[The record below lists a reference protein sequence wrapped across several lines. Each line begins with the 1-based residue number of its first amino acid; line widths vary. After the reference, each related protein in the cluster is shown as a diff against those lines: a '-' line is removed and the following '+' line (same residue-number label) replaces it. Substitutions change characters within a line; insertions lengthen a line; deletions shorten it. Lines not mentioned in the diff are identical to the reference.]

1 MTTATGAQ
9 PTNSEYY
16 GNTYVPYPLEG
27 IKDEHSMMQPTIGRP
42 KPNKVEFQN
51 NTDKRCAL
59 VLVLDKSNSMS
70 GEPARLLNEA
80 VAKFKSNLMEDI
92 DVARRIDVS
101 VVQFNHRVWLH
112 TFRNT
117 EVWQPPVIQPEGGT
131 CLSAAL
137 NIAID
142 IVTQR
147 SDEYR
152 MNGIS
157 YYRPWIVLLADRY
170 PEQDQEADL
179 TATGVRVR
187 QAHDQNKFNLFAI
200 TCGDAN
206 ETTISLLREKIT
218 PPGRP
223 PKKTTKTN
231 FSELFQWLSRS
242 LTTMTRNT
250 TSDRISL
257 ADTSG
262 WEIVEKPNERSRLVS
277 TPKANSSGF
286 HDTEDERRAVPDP
299 AMRHLK
305 LKQLLLW
312 LTNEQRAAAGVPL
325 VKMGNNPAAQ
335 LHVEAA
341 LEGGYCSH
349 WDRWGLKPNHR
360 YTITGGTGYDAE
372 NGSGSSYRIK
382 PSDNYSPIQSMELK
396 VSDTVQGWMDSPGHR
411 RSLLHPAHT
420 ELNIGIAYDHYNNVM
435 AQHFASDYVKY
446 DESPTIDEKGILTI
460 SATISGATLKIG
472 NGVNIQIDYDPPPRP
487 LTRDQLSRTY
497 SLCNPMPAA
506 HVVEPLSWGRYYS
519 DPEVRTMTVQRNCV
533 DPYQT
538 PAGQPAPN
546 SPTEAHLHWAE
557 AKSACAGTPAIQ
569 VQTVRVEALRMKIRD
584 KEIQVQVDLRKVLA
598 THGPGIYTVMIWGRP
613 NHMTEITPL
622 SKQAIF
628 WLTRP
633 PPEAPY

>member
-1 MTTATGAQ
+1 MTTATG
-9 PTNSEYY
+9 TNPKNPEHS

-27 IKDEHSMMQPTIGRP
+27 IKDKNSNLQPTVGRP
-42 KPNKVEFQN
+42 EPNKEEFRK

-80 VAKFKSNLMEDI
+80 VAKFKSNLMADI
-92 DVARRIDVS
+92 DVARRIDVA

-137 NIAID
+137 NISVD
-142 IVTQR
+142 LVTQR

-170 PEQDQEADL
+170 PEQDQEDDL

-187 QAHDQNKFNLFAI
+187 QAHDQKKFNLFAI

-277 TPKANSSGF
+277 TPKANGSGF
-286 HDTEDERRAVPDP
+286 HDTEDERRSTAQRMV
-299 AMRHLK
+299 AMRPNWTHGKHPPACTCVACSSRRSKTGDTMERRSEDPSGGVTLGNYCSAYSSSP
-305 LKQLLLW
+305 L
-312 LTNEQRAAAGVPL
+312 EHFYSSPYRGAAA
-325 VKMGNNPAAQ
+325 
-335 LHVEAA
+335 
-341 LEGGYCSH
+341 
-349 WDRWGLKPNHR
+349 
-360 YTITGGTGYDAE
+360 T
-372 NGSGSSYRIK
+372 
-382 PSDNYSPIQSMELK
+382 
-396 VSDTVQGWMDSPGHR
+396 
-411 RSLLHPAHT
+411 
-420 ELNIGIAYDHYNNVM
+420 
-435 AQHFASDYVKY
+435 
-446 DESPTIDEKGILTI
+446 
-460 SATISGATLKIG
+460 
-472 NGVNIQIDYDPPPRP
+472 
-487 LTRDQLSRTY
+487 
-497 SLCNPMPAA
+497 
-506 HVVEPLSWGRYYS
+506 
-519 DPEVRTMTVQRNCV
+519 
-533 DPYQT
+533 
-538 PAGQPAPN
+538 
-546 SPTEAHLHWAE
+546 
-557 AKSACAGTPAIQ
+557 
-569 VQTVRVEALRMKIRD
+569 
-584 KEIQVQVDLRKVLA
+584 
-598 THGPGIYTVMIWGRP
+598 
-613 NHMTEITPL
+613 
-622 SKQAIF
+622 
-628 WLTRP
+628 
-633 PPEAPY
+633 

>member
-51 NTDKRCAL
+51 NTDKRFAL

-92 DVARRIDVS
+92 DVARRIDVA

-142 IVTQR
+142 LVTQR

-179 TATGVRVR
+179 TTTGVRVR
-187 QAHDQNKFNLFAI
+187 QAHDQKKFNLFAI

-242 LTTMTRNT
+242 LTTVTRNT

-262 WEIVEKPNERSRLVS
+262 WEIVEKPNERIRLVS
-277 TPKANSSGF
+277 TPKANGSGF
-286 HDTEDERRAVPDP
+286 HDTEDERRSTAQRMV
-299 AMRHLK
+299 AMRPNWTHGKHPPTCTCVACSSRRAKTGETMERRSEDPSGGVTLGNV
-305 LKQLLLW
+305 LLGILLFPLGAFLFIAIPWSCGYLADTAERHTRTDQLNPMISQQIVSA
-312 LTNEQRAAAGVPL
+312 TNRQRAAHGLPTLAIDQSL
-325 VKMGNNPAAQ
+325 TRAAQ
-335 LHVEAA
+335 RHSVWMGKTGKYGHTGA
-341 LEGGYCSH
+341 GGSQP
-349 WDRWGLKPNHR
+349 WDRTRQEN
-360 YTITGGTGYDAE
+360 YGGRRVAE
-372 NGSGSSYRIK
+372 NIMSYQIPSGTW
-382 PSDNYSPIQSMELK
+382 PSAEEI
-396 VSDTVQGWMDSPGHR
+396 VTGWMNSPGHR
-411 RSLLHPAHT
+411 ENILDGQHAH
-420 ELNIGIAYDHYNNVM
+420 IGVGTYRHN
-435 AQHFASDYVKY
+435 
-446 DESPTIDEKGILTI
+446 GI
-460 SATISGATLKIG
+460 
-472 NGVNIQIDYDPPPRP
+472 
-487 LTRDQLSRTY
+487 TY
-497 SLCNPMPAA
+497 STQNFGS
-506 HVVEPLSWGRYYS
+506 H
-519 DPEVRTMTVQRNCV
+519 
-533 DPYQT
+533 
-538 PAGQPAPN
+538 
-546 SPTEAHLHWAE
+546 
-557 AKSACAGTPAIQ
+557 
-569 VQTVRVEALRMKIRD
+569 
-584 KEIQVQVDLRKVLA
+584 
-598 THGPGIYTVMIWGRP
+598 
-613 NHMTEITPL
+613 
-622 SKQAIF
+622 
-628 WLTRP
+628 
-633 PPEAPY
+633 